1 MIVLTG
7 VTIGRG
13 SIVAPGSVLTR
24 DLPSYSIAAGVP
36 AQVIGKRFVDQA
48 TIEHHEAVI
57 RDGHFRFSEQGYD
70 HCLIEPDIFH
80 SRSSHS

>member
-1 MIVLTG
+1 
-7 VTIGRG
+7 
-13 SIVAPGSVLTR
+13 
-24 DLPSYSIAAGVP
+24 VP